1 MIRSD
6 WHSHSAPQHGSH
18 SSSLSALRVA
28 SALGRVHRGRYVDGD
43 GHFRSVLCC
52 STAVFPRSVWPLR
65 WSAYTA
71 GATWTARAEARVQRW
86 RVREPRKINSGKR
99 IARFS
104 WFRVA
109 ICASTANPLA
119 AEELST
125 REPSGQLKRGKNQ
138 LKIARFG
145 QRLRNELSV
154 GPKRALRSM
163 SELGWVPPQ
172 EMVFSRGEK
181 LGWEC

>member
-28 SALGRVHRGRYVDGD
+28 SALGRVHRGCYVDGD
-43 GHFRSVLCC
+43 GHFHSVLCC

-99 IARFS
+99 IARFF

-109 ICASTANPLA
+109 ICASTVNPLA
-119 AEELST
+119 AKKELSA
-125 REPSGQLKRGKNQ
+125 REPSGTSAREGKINSKLPDLDRG
-138 LKIARFG
+138 
-145 QRLRNELSV
+145 
-154 GPKRALRSM
+154 
-163 SELGWVPPQ
+163 SETSSQ
-172 EMVFSRGEK
+172 
-181 LGWEC
+181 